1 MDLSPRAARVE
12 AEEAWGA
19 RLHAWIARSGT
30 KVADV
35 AHSLGMKRRELYYRF
50 DGDRSFP
57 AAWLA
62 LLPPAVQFEELRER
76 VDALGYRLEPLA
88 DLPADYDHGADAAAY
103 LSELTDCPRVR
114 MASEA
119 DGTLTVAE
127 VDRELREIEEAR
139 AALSRREAFLRHA
152 RRERGGVVARIVD
165 RAVSR

>member
-1 MDLSPRAARVE
+1 MHLSPRAARVE
-12 AEEAWGA
+12 AEETWGA
-19 RLHAWIARSGT
+19 RLHAWIARAGA
-30 KVADV
+30 KVGDV
-35 AHSLGMKRRELYYRF
+35 AAALGMKRRELYYRF

-62 LLPPAVQFEELRER
+62 LLPPAVQIEEFRER
-76 VDALGYRLEPLA
+76 ADALGYRLEPLA
-88 DLPADYDHGADAAAY
+88 DIPADYDHGVDAAAY

-127 VDRELREIEEAR
+127 IDRERREIEEAR

-152 RRERGGVVARIVD
+152 RAQHGGVVTRLVD